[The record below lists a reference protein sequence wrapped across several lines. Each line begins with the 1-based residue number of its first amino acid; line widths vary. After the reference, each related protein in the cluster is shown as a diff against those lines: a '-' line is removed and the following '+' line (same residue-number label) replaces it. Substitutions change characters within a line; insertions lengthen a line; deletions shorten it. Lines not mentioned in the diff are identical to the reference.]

1 MGVKSLNC
9 RRLSMINYQN
19 LNPDHEV
26 KSHMINM
33 NQLEATIKVRRS
45 VLTNQRQQSSQM
57 ININLSEVIIL
68 ITRTLLI
75 YQQLGHMTHMIIICI
90 V

>member
-9 RRLSMINYQN
+9 SRLSMINYQN
-19 LNPDHEV
+19 LNPDDAV

-45 VLTNQRQQSSQM
+45 VLTNQRPQSSQM
-57 ININLSEVIIL
+57 ININPSEVIIL

-75 YQQLGHMTHMIIICI
+75 YQQLGHMIILCI